1 MRRARAVPCLYGP
14 VSSYFIGSV
23 LVLAALLF
31 FPVSRVVWVLS
42 VRRLQRREARVLSE
56 AEIRG
61 QLGRARLIAVVL
73 VLTFSYL
80 FNLSL
85 GKTLGYG

>member
-1 MRRARAVPCLYGP
+1 MSA
-14 VSSYFIGSV
+14 YFVGSV
-23 LVLAALLF
+23 LVLAVALF

-56 AEIRG
+56 AEAQG

-73 VLTFSYL
+73 VLVFSYL

>member
-1 MRRARAVPCLYGP
+1 MNA
-14 VSSYFIGSV
+14 YFVASV
-23 LVLAALLF
+23 LVLAVLLF

-42 VRRLQRREARVLSE
+42 VRRLQRRQGRSLSE
-56 AEIRG
+56 AEAQG
-61 QLGRARLIAVVL
+61 QLNRARLIAVVL
-73 VLTFSYL
+73 VLAFSYL